1 MLTLYKNLK
10 LSIYKEGIN
19 LYSIHK
25 ASKSV
30 KMANGH
36 YGQVR
41 QMIND
46 EDDQKEEESFE
57 DILAEEI
64 EKTLQEQG

>member
-1 MLTLYKNLK
+1 M
-10 LSIYKEGIN
+10 
-19 LYSIHK
+19 YSIHK
-25 ASKSV
+25 ASKSM